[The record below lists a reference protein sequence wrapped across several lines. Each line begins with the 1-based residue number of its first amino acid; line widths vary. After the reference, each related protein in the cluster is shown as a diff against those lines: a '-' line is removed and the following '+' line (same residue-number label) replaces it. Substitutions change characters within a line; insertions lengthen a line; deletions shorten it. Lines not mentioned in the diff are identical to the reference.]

1 MRQKPHAGFTL
12 IELLV
17 VIAIIGLLVGLVLPA
32 LASARNSARGAVC
45 LSNTRQIAEAFHML
59 ADAHEGR
66 LPGVDDEEAWDVRV
80 QAYVNDEEDVFV
92 CPADEDSV
100 ATSQAGYPGL
110 SYGWR
115 EWFEVEDDAASLS
128 GRLLSEVKSP
138 ELILVFEDMAGRHGE
153 ESIHA
158 ATIDASARAYP
169 FSEFQR
175 NLQTPIR

>member
-1 MRQKPHAGFTL
+1 MHRPTTQGFTL

-17 VIAIIGLLVGLVLPA
+17 SIAIIGLLVGLVLPA
-32 LASARNSARGAVC
+32 LASARSSAKGAVC

-80 QAYVNDEEDVFV
+80 QAYVNGEESVFV

-100 ATSQAGYPGL
+100 AASEAGFPGL

-138 ELILVFEDMAGRHGE
+138 DLILVFEDMAGRHGG
-153 ESIHA
+153 ESINA

-169 FSEFQR
+169 FTEFER
-175 NLQTPIR
+175 NLMRPIR